1 MCTYFYISCTY
12 THTHTKQKRHNA
24 TRTFPL
30 RQYHRASEV
39 LKFLCFYRA
48 PKSRQDPIKARTAA
62 CDEEPWVLMLKL
74 YVFTAQD
81 TGMYRSPVLLMHLR
95 CNHSQYF
102 TLYRFQRAWYK
113 IVSSHLI
120 LYVHCKTRTLF
131 MNPFLTTVHC
141 KTAFLFYFYSA
152 LFFKGTRLDLVLN
165 GNIVK

>member
-1 MCTYFYISCTY
+1 MRIFLHRLHAY
-12 THTHTKQKRHNA
+12 THTKQKRHNA
-24 TRTFPL
+24 SRTVPL

-62 CDEEPWVLMLKL
+62 CDEKPWVLMLKL

-81 TGMYRSPVLLMHLR
+81 TGMYRSPVLLLHLH

-102 TLYRFQRAWYK
+102 TLYRFQRVWYK

-120 LYVHCKTRTLF
+120 LYVHCKIELYLWTRFLLLF
-131 MNPFLTTVHC
+131 
-141 KTAFLFYFYSA
+141 
-152 LFFKGTRLDLVLN
+152 
-165 GNIVK
+165 IVKQLSCSIFTVPYF

>member
-1 MCTYFYISCTY
+1 MHIFLHQLYAY
-12 THTHTKQKRHNA
+12 THTKQKRHNA
-24 TRTFPL
+24 THTVSL
-30 RQYHRASEV
+30 WQYHRASDV

-81 TGMYRSPVLLMHLR
+81 TGMYHSPMLLMHLH
-95 CNHSQYF
+95 CNHPQYF

-120 LYVHCKTRTLF
+120 LYVHCKTRALF

-141 KTAFLFYFYSA
+141 KTTFLLYFYSA
-152 LFFKGTRLDLVLN
+152 LFWKGHDM
-165 GNIVK
+165 I